1 MVTTYAFPW
10 PSSMPH
16 LPALGCPS
24 LRNGGT
30 SKKAAPRCSDQNA
43 SCFNCPVKCSLNK
56 MKLQALFVNLSGRS
70 LPAWLLGLEKWFLT
84 GPSLGVSSSLAVKF
98 HSLWGQRCGV
108 GMPWASPTWML
119 LRSKRPGIPKRYVS
133 CKKRRSGLL
142 PMEPLRPWNGCT
154 KRKEKTNRNE
164 KYGHGVKETNE
175 IWRVGTQANMMLVR
189 SYLWPVR
196 HVNMDLRGQ
205 AIQQSR
211 PAGLWGLWVS
221 KRPSWFGELLHW
233 LGIICTG
240 KNLPKIGGCS
250 PLRDRTKNAVIAAE
264 HPWPRHDE
272 EPFLH

>member
-1 MVTTYAFPW
+1 
-10 PSSMPH
+10 
-16 LPALGCPS
+16 
-24 LRNGGT
+24 
-30 SKKAAPRCSDQNA
+30 
-43 SCFNCPVKCSLNK
+43 
-56 MKLQALFVNLSGRS
+56 
-70 LPAWLLGLEKWFLT
+70 
-84 GPSLGVSSSLAVKF
+84 
-98 HSLWGQRCGV
+98 
-108 GMPWASPTWML
+108 ML
-119 LRSKRPGIPKRYVS
+119 LRSTRPGIPNGRSPV
-133 CKKRRSGLL
+133 RSGALDCY
-142 PMEPLRPWNGCT
+142 RWNHWGLGMVAPSARKSQQ
-154 KRKEKTNRNE
+154 KRQC
-164 KYGHGVKETNE
+164 GHGVQETHE

-250 PLRDRTKNAVIAAE
+250 PLRDQTKNAVIAAE